1 VHDARPAHCSDCR
14 VMVDS
19 AEASACTV
27 MMVMVIVV
35 EDEQQNTQ
43 STSDQYT
50 DASNRMIHHRQHTRS
65 GTEQWG

>member
-1 VHDARPAHCSDCR
+1 
-14 VMVDS
+14 MVDS

-27 MMVMVIVV
+27 MMVMMIVV

-50 DASNRMIHHRQHTRS
+50 DVSNHMIHRRQHMRS
-65 GTEQWG
+65 GTEQWE

>member
-1 VHDARPAHCSDCR
+1 
-14 VMVDS
+14 MVDS

-27 MMVMVIVV
+27 MMVMMIVV

-50 DASNRMIHHRQHTRS
+50 DVSNHMIHHRQQTRS
-65 GTEQWG
+65 GTEQWE